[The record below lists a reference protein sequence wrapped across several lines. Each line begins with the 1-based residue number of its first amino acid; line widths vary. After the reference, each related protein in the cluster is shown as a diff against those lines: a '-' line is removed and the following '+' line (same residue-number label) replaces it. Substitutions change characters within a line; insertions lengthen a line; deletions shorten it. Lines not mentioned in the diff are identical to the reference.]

1 LRFSTSVIFSLALTE
16 VRNRGNNSQVM
27 KIRRLF
33 VVLSMAAV
41 GKAQVLAPTG
51 TLRATFLQTNPV
63 QGRVDAKT
71 GAVSGPAV
79 DLTRELGRQLGVPV
93 SVVGVPNARALI
105 DSVRNHTADIGF
117 LAFDPSRA
125 ADVDF
130 SQVYSL
136 SWSSYIVPVNS
147 PLHAVAD
154 ADRKGIRIGAA
165 TGDSPELYLS
175 RNLKNAEL
183 KRYPSPPA
191 EDVLRM
197 LWAGEI
203 DVWAANRQRLIE
215 MAASTSNLRVLPDNY
230 FAVRQAIIVPK
241 GDRAALDAINRFLN
255 NARDSGLIRKAIDRA
270 GLTGAVD
277 VAPVI

>member
-1 LRFSTSVIFSLALTE
+1 
-16 VRNRGNNSQVM
+16 M

-33 VVLSMAAV
+33 VVLFLAVV

-51 TLRATFLQTNPV
+51 TLRAVFLQNNPV
-63 QGRVDAKT
+63 QGKVDAKT
-71 GAVSGPAV
+71 GAVSGPAA

-93 SVVGVPNARALI
+93 LITGVAGARELI
-105 DSVRNHTADIGF
+105 DSVKNHTADIGF

-125 ADVDF
+125 TDVDF

-136 SWSSYIVPVNS
+136 SWGSYIVPTNS

-154 ADRKGIRIGAA
+154 ADRAGIRIGAA

-183 KRYPSPPA
+183 KRYANPPA
-191 EDVLRM
+191 EEVLR
-197 LWAGEI
+197 LLAAGEI
-203 DVWAANRQRLIE
+203 NAWAANRQRLNE
-215 MAASTSNLRVLPDNY
+215 MAASAPSTRVLPDNY
-230 FAVRQAIIVPK
+230 FAVQQAIIVPK

-255 NARDSGLIRKAIDRA
+255 DARGSGLIGKAIERA

-277 VAPVI
+277 VAPVR

>member
-1 LRFSTSVIFSLALTE
+1 
-16 VRNRGNNSQVM
+16 M
-27 KIRRLF
+27 KYFFL
-33 VVLSMAAV
+33 VLLSGFACN
-41 GKAQVLAPTG
+41 AQVLAPTG
-51 TLRATFLQTNPV
+51 TLRATFLQNNPV

-93 SVVGVPNARALI
+93 SIKGVAGARELI
-105 DSVRNHTADIGF
+105 DSVKNHTADIGF

-136 SWSSYIVPVNS
+136 SWASYIVAANS

-154 ADRKGIRIGAA
+154 ADRAGIRIGAA

-183 KRYPSPPA
+183 KRYANPPA
-191 EDVLRM
+191 EEVLRM
-197 LWAGEI
+197 LGAGEI
-203 DVWAANRQRLIE
+203 NAWAANRQRLIE
-215 MAASTSNLRVLPDNY
+215 MAASAPKTRVLPDNY

-255 NARDSGLIRKAIDRA
+255 DARASGLIKKAIDRA

-277 VAPVI
+277 VAPVR

>member
-1 LRFSTSVIFSLALTE
+1 MPRYGIILRVIARFCLVSIVAT
-16 VRNRGNNSQVM
+16 VCQ
-27 KIRRLF
+27 
-33 VVLSMAAV
+33 
-41 GKAQVLAPTG
+41 AQVLAPTG
-51 TLRATFLQTNPV
+51 TLRAVFLRTNPV

-79 DLTRELGRQLGVPV
+79 DLTGELGRQLGVPV
-93 SVVGVPNARALI
+93 SVVGVAGARELI
-105 DSVRNHTADIGF
+105 DSLKNHTADIGF
-117 LAFDPSRA
+117 LAFDPTRA
-125 ADVDF
+125 TDVDF

-136 SWSSYIVPVNS
+136 SWSSYIVPANS

-183 KRYPSPPA
+183 KRYASPPA
-191 EDVLRM
+191 DDILRM
-197 LWAGEI
+197 LAAGEI

-215 MAASTSNLRVLPDNY
+215 MAASAPTLRVMPDNY

-255 NARDSGLIRKAIDRA
+255 DARASGLIEKAIDRA
-270 GLTGAVD
+270 GLKGAVD
-277 VAPVI
+277 VAPPQ